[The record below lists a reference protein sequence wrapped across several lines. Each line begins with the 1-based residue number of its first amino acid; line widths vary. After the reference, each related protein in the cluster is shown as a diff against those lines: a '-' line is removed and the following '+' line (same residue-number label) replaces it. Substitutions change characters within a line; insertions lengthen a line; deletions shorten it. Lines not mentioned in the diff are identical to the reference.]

1 MVEALLNT
9 VANSLAQVMVKKLS
23 DTLGDVDC

>member
-9 VANSLAQVMVKKLS
+9 VANSLAEGMVKKLS

>member
-9 VANSLAQVMVKKLS
+9 VANSLAQAMVKKLS